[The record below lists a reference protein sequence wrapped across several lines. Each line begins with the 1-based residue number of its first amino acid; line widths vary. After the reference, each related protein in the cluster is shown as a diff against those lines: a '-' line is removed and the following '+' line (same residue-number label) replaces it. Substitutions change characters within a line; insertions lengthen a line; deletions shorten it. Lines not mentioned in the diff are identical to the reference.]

1 MEKSADFFNDIWPCV
16 FSTRPSSITIIM
28 FAEYAWQPCH
38 EKQYSKEVLYSSQET
53 CRKKKSLADE
63 TVNSCVQKREK
74 ALKATKSMF
83 DIA

>member
-1 MEKSADFFNDIWPCV
+1 MEKSADFFYDTWPCV
-16 FSTRPSSITIIM
+16 FSTRPSSIIIIM
-28 FAEYAWQPCH
+28 FVEYAWQPCH
-38 EKQYSKEVLYSSQET
+38 ERQYSKEVLYSSQET

-63 TVNSCVQKREK
+63 TVNACDQKWGK